1 MFEELIKYVQL
12 EDKEEYLKYIQRVQ
26 DSNNRLNNQAL
37 TEEKIDQMREN
48 AFPSALQRIKNAVK
62 KIINQYK

>member
-26 DSNNRLNNQAL
+26 DSKNRLNNQAL
-37 TEEKIDQMREN
+37 TEEQIDQMREN
-48 AFPSALQRIKNAVK
+48 AFPGVLQRIKNTVK